1 MRKDPRASDFGPQD
15 AHPTAGRTLVTARP
29 PLTAFNV
36 YVDAPLARA
45 KEIAAEMRKLP
56 GVVALGVPVGDRVQ
70 VTANL
75 EGETTPEQFT
85 AAVAE
90 HARVVETEL
99 VGLDARYID

>member
-1 MRKDPRASDFGPQD
+1 MRQ
-15 AHPTAGRTLVTARP
+15 
-29 PLTAFNV
+29 
-36 YVDAPLARA
+36 
-45 KEIAAEMRKLP
+45 LP

-90 HARVVETEL
+90 HAAVVETEL